1 MNILYSLK
9 GYPAPVQCTSS
20 QTRKRTKHSETLLA
34 FLSILLGHSQ
44 VSLHYTGRLQ
54 NGQRPQDFGDT
65 SWGLRNLGLFGLLNM
80 AVGIITNTI
89 PLGSLSV
96 ILSKY
101 RYNTSKHQGPYI
113 GGFLGLRFNLS
124 GCSEG
129 SCESPVCATSIAS
142 RACKGSFLTPP
153 STLPALPS
161 AGFRQSPRTPI
172 PQVLHRVFP
181 RVLFAETVST
191 QAVQKILVQLPLRE
205 SGLEYKCPYLESD
218 PIQQP

>member
-1 MNILYSLK
+1 MNILYNLK

-101 RYNTSKHQGPYI
+101 RYNTTHKCILNIKAPILGAFWAYGPIFQGVRRAPA
-113 GGFLGLRFNLS
+113 NHLS
-124 GCSEG
+124 
-129 SCESPVCATSIAS
+129 VQ
-142 RACKGSFLTPP
+142 R
-153 STLPALPS
+153 
-161 AGFRQSPRTPI
+161 R
-172 PQVLHRVFP
+172 LHPEHAKDHF
-181 RVLFAETVST
+181 
-191 QAVQKILVQLPLRE
+191 
-205 SGLEYKCPYLESD
+205 
-218 PIQQP
+218 